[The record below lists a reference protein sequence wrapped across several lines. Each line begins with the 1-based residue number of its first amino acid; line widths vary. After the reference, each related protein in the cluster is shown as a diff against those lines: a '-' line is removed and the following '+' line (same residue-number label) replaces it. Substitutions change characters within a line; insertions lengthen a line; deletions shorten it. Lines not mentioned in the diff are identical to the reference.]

1 MDNETGVKTN
11 QPRAPMR
18 FSGYCSIMKKLFVC
32 LAITGSAWAYT
43 PPAAVVSALDSYRG
57 YSELT
62 SAAGSMDLDTYA
74 NNLISWQMSHGGFCK
89 AYASKYKTPYD
100 NTTEKCSWTNNG
112 VALGTFDNNA
122 TIQEMRFLAVRY
134 QASTNTANK
143 AAFKAAFGKAV
154 TFVLNSKLANGGWPQ
169 VYPKRGNYSDMATYN
184 DNAMVRVM
192 TLVQDIVKS
201 KAPFDSDIVSS
212 TQRTELSA
220 ALDQAVTFALKSQI
234 VNTVPT
240 VWCAQ
245 HDPSSY
251 APVAARAYEL
261 ASKSGSESAGIV
273 WFLMNWPDQTAAI
286 QKSVKGALAWYKK
299 NRVAN
304 MKFTNGEFV
313 TASNT
318 SMWYRFYEVAN
329 DQYFFCDRAGES
341 TKTQDITAISDER
354 RLGYQWAGDYGSK
367 LLNAESAYLAAL
379 PTLSS
384 SSAQIV
390 SSSSAQSSSSSVQPS
405 SSSATQTSSS
415 SFTQSSSSS
424 AQIPSSSPGTSSSSA
439 TTGLTTQAAH
449 VPSALLRGRTWDLL
463 GRGR

>member
-1 MDNETGVKTN
+1 
-11 QPRAPMR
+11 
-18 FSGYCSIMKKLFVC
+18 MKKLIAC

-43 PPAAVVSALDSYRG
+43 PPAAAVSALDSYRG

-89 AYASKYKTPYD
+89 AYASKYNTPYD
-100 NTTEKCSWTNNG
+100 NTTAKCSWTNNG
-112 VALGTFDNNA
+112 EALGTFDNNA
-122 TIQEMRFLAVRY
+122 TIQEMRFLAARY

-154 TFVLNSKLANGGWPQ
+154 TFILNSKLPNGGWPQ

-212 TQRTELSA
+212 VQRTELSA
-220 ALDQAVTFALKSQI
+220 ALDQAVTFALKAQI

-245 HDPSSY
+245 HDPDSY
-251 APVAARAYEL
+251 APVAARSYEL

-273 WFLMNWPDQTAAI
+273 WFLMNWPDQSEAI
-286 QKSVKGALAWYKK
+286 QKSVKGALSWYQK

-329 DQYFFCDRAGES
+329 DQYFFCDRLGES
-341 TKTQDITAISDER
+341 TKTQVITEISDER

-367 LLNAESAYLAAL
+367 LLSAESAYLAAI
-379 PTLSS
+379 PILSS
-384 SSAQIV
+384 
-390 SSSSAQSSSSSVQPS
+390 SSSSAQSSSSS
-405 SSSATQTSSS
+405 SAT
-415 SFTQSSSSS
+415 SSSSS
-424 AQIPSSSPGTSSSSA
+424 AQSSSSGASSSSA
-439 TTGLTTQAAH
+439 TTGLTPQAAH
-449 VPSALLRGRTWDLL
+449 IPSALLRGRTWDLL